1 MHVVQGHAGWV
12 VDELGVLL
20 EGPVGGIPVSGK
32 HCVLVGLHF
41 FLEVSVNVVSLS
53 TIGWRVDPTYEECVT
68 VWGMQIHTYA
78 VSSEELS
85 VARDQLG

>member
-1 MHVVQGHAGWV
+1 MHVVQGRAGWV
-12 VDELGVLL
+12 VNKFCVSL
-20 EGPVGGIPVSGK
+20 EGPVGRAEGGIPVSGK

-53 TIGWRVDPTYEECVT
+53 TIEWHVGPKYEEWVT

-78 VSSEELS
+78 V
-85 VARDQLG
+85 